1 MAAAR
6 GHANAVKNRDLLA
19 VEMTK
24 EQIAEGQKRAALFS
38 PKREP
43 GL

>member
-1 MAAAR
+1 MRQPLSYLFLKAQAI
-6 GHANAVKNRDLLA
+6 VLL
-19 VEMTK
+19 VF
-24 EQIAEGQKRAALFS
+24 GQKRAALFA